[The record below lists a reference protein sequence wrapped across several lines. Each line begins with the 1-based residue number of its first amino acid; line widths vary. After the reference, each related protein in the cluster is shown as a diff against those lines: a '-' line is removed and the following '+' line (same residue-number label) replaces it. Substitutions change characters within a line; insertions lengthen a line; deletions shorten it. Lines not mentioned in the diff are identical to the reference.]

1 MVKKQIWEK
10 GCEISWKH
18 SPRFSHKMPETDNF
32 AFEEIAV
39 TNNTHDSFPDSVR
52 SERGLI

>member
-18 SPRFSHKMPETDNF
+18 SPRFSLKMPETDNF

-39 TNNTHDSFPDSVR
+39 TKNTHDSLPDSVR